1 MRVTGRRKKKALAP
15 VSWFCLILPPPTRRN
30 RKNVLSRERHF
41 YQPKNG
47 HRLAHDPFNSIV
59 APRPIGWISTKSPN
73 GQVNLA
79 PYSFFNAFNY
89 QPPIIGFSSIGFK
102 DSVKNAQESGEFCWN
117 LVSRSHAEAMNQTS
131 AAVSSDIDEFEFAGL
146 SKRESTIVGA
156 PHVADCPVVM
166 ECKTTQI
173 VQLQSVQGE
182 TCETWLVLGEVVGV
196 HILDTFIIDGVY
208 QTVKAEPV
216 MRGGGPAD
224 YFDITEANKFQLF
237 RPKVD

>member
-1 MRVTGRRKKKALAP
+1 
-15 VSWFCLILPPPTRRN
+15 LPT
-30 RKNVLSRERHF
+30 KRHF
-41 YQPKNG
+41 YQPKHG
-47 HRLAHDPFNSIV
+47 HPLAHDPFNAII
-59 APRPIGWISTKSPN
+59 APRPIGWVSSKSSN

-102 DSVKNAQESGEFCWN
+102 DSVRNAQESGEFCWN
-117 LVSRSHAEAMNQTS
+117 LVSQSHVEAMNQTS
-131 AAVSSDIDEFEFAGL
+131 AAVSSDIDEFELAGL
-146 SKRESTIVGA
+146 SKCESTIVGA

-173 VQLQSVQGE
+173 VQLQSAEGE
-182 TCETWLVLGEVVGV
+182 KCETWLVLGEVVGV
-196 HILDTFIIDGVY
+196 HIYDSFIKDGVY
-208 QTVKAEPV
+208 QTAMAEPV

-224 YFDITEANKFQLF
+224 YFGVSEANKFQLF